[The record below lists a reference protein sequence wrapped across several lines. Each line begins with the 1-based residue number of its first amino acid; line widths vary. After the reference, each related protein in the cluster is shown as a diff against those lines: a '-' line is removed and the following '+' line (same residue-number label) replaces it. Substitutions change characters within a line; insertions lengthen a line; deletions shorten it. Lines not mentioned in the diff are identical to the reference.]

1 MNALLIAS
9 NRCGRDDPR
18 MTAGTKTRQLWS
30 LLCLALAACAAPA
43 PPKPVPAATPSATEH
58 AARPNVVIFLVDTL
72 RADAVTWGGA
82 TRPTTPKLQDWAETG
97 AIFEQATTP
106 AGWTRSAVA
115 SLFTGLYP
123 AAHGVQDQTHVLPTS
138 LTTLAEVFSTNGYA
152 TRAFVSNFAVAPQ
165 FGTDHGF
172 QTFRFFDRKRDVAMP
187 IDPKIGYVPIYFMD
201 PEVKAFFERPPAEPF
216 FAYVHTTDPHQPY
229 RPPLEYL
236 LWGRQNRDRYDGE
249 VRFSDDFIAGWID
262 ALRASGKLDN
272 TIVVFTSDH
281 GEEFKEHG
289 GEGHGHTVFEEIV
302 RIPLAMV
309 GPGISAARHTEQVSL
324 LDLAPTLLQ
333 LAGLQSPAEFGTQGR
348 SFASLLS
355 GAGSPQ
361 EWTHAYHELIYPSK
375 GIAFAY
381 REGNWKLVSIAQDSY
396 GRKQQTLL
404 YDLSADPGEQH
415 DLSRKEPARL
425 AAMRETLKQ
434 VRTRQLQAATPS
446 QAVPLD
452 PEAEERLRTLGY
464 VK

>member
-1 MNALLIAS
+1 MSACTETKNLI
-9 NRCGRDDPR
+9 G
-18 MTAGTKTRQLWS
+18 
-30 LLCLALAACAAPA
+30 LLCLGLAACAAPEPRA
-43 PPKPVPAATPSATEH
+43 PEPKATSSATER
-58 AARPNVVIFLVDTL
+58 AVRPNVVIFLVDTL

-82 TRPTTPKLQDWAETG
+82 TRPTTPKLQAWAQGG

-106 AGWTRSAVA
+106 AGWTRPAVA

-123 AAHGVQDQTHVLPTS
+123 AAHGVQDQAHVLPAS
-138 LTTLAEVFSTNGYA
+138 LVTLAEVFSTNGYA

-172 QTFRFFDRKRDVAMP
+172 QTFRFFDRKRDVTMP
-187 IDPKIGYVPIYFMD
+187 IDPKIGYVPIFFMD

-262 ALRASGKLDN
+262 ALRASGKLNN
-272 TIVVFTSDH
+272 TIVVFSSDH
-281 GEEFKEHG
+281 GEEFKEHA

-302 RIPLAMV
+302 RIPLVMV

-324 LDLAPTLLQ
+324 LDLGPTVLQ
-333 LAGLQSPAEFGTQGR
+333 LAGLQQPAEFGTQGR

-355 GAGSPQ
+355 GGGNPQ
-361 EWTHAYHELIYPSK
+361 EWDHSYHELIYPTK
-375 GIAFAY
+375 GIAFAI
-381 REGNWKLVSIAQDSY
+381 RVKNWKLVSIAQDSY

-404 YDLSADPGEQH
+404 YDLSVDPGEQH
-415 DLSRKEPARL
+415 DLSSKEPARL
-425 AAMRETLKQ
+425 AAMRETMKQ
-434 VRTRQLQAATPS
+434 VRTRQLQTATPS
-446 QAVPLD
+446 QTVPLD